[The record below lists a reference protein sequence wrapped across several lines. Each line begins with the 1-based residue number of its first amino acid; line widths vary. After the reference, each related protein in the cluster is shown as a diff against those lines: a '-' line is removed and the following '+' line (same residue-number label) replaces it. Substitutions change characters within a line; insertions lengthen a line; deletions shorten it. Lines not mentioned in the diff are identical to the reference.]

1 MKKENNLN
9 GFVSK
14 LYEDFGYRLPL
25 SALFKGIDC
34 EDLLPDRFGGSDE
47 LSEEDAKWVKEVEML
62 VRVIRSIVSKPH
74 IHLKR
79 EETLKNINS
88 FYRID
93 ARVVRETCR
102 DAKLWRQSAD
112 GSMQPE
118 YIRTFEYEDDVAIY
132 ENRFVALVID
142 RLTSIIGHRLNAI
155 FAESGQLDRLLSSRE
170 YGVGDVA
177 TLADFDPFY
186 RIIST
191 APEDKDFSGSA
202 SITANRVSV
211 LSTPK
216 SSFLKAIET
225 LSLARRRMIQLR
237 RTSFYRDCMKK
248 GKLTVAAVKPTNILI
263 HDRKYNYVY
272 RFFLKHLL
280 KTRSVKDEAATQLEF
295 ANYATVKVL
304 YELHR
309 AGFSPK
315 SSDASL
321 VNSEGLYEANDLV
334 LTKGPLD
341 VSFRSDSTLGMR
353 VTVSLDYTLGGFAK
367 EHNLA
372 EKRSARYYLRYMG
385 VRPRNLRTVKEV
397 DDDIEAFAKAM
408 REEGYHDAFTLT
420 MMKKQH
426 NRRAIITSNK
436 ILKLDSNVWNM
447 LKNMFFFTEA
457 SSLIYTRKCPVCG
470 GVNIENENGNC
481 LCIDCMS
488 AYALL
493 GFGKGRDRRELVWLK
508 RVAYEVSV
516 DIEEKEDFYDDLPEV
531 DEVLAAE
538 LLSEAEAAG
547 AENEEEVP
555 MEEELD
561 LDYVGFSL
569 EDGE

>member
-1 MKKENNLN
+1 MKKEYSLN

-25 SALFKGIDC
+25 SALFKEI
-34 EDLLPDRFGGSDE
+34 EKQALLPDKFGGSDE
-47 LSEEDAKWVKEVEML
+47 LSEEDAQWVKDVEML

-102 DAKLWRQSAD
+102 DSKLWRQGAD

-118 YIRTFEYEDDVAIY
+118 YIRTFEYEEDIAIY
-132 ENRFVALVID
+132 ENRFVAMVID
-142 RLTSIIGHRLNAI
+142 RLTSVIGRRLNAI
-155 FAESGQLDRLLSSRE
+155 FADSGQLDRLLGSRE

-186 RIIST
+186 RIVST

-202 SITANRVSV
+202 SIVKDRVSV

-225 LSLARRRMIQLR
+225 LTLARKRMIQLR
-237 RTSFYRDCMKK
+237 RSLFYRDCMKK

-280 KTRSVKDEAATQLEF
+280 KTRSVKDEAATQIEF

-304 YELHR
+304 YELSR
-309 AGFSPK
+309 AGFTPK
-315 SSDASL
+315 TSEHAL
-321 VNSEGLYEANDLV
+321 VNNEGLYEANDV
-334 LTKGPLD
+334 IMTKGPLD
-341 VSFRSDSTLGMR
+341 VSFRSDGAAGMR
-353 VTVSLDYTLGGFAK
+353 VTVSLDYALGGFAK
-367 EHNLA
+367 EQNLA

-397 DDDIEAFAKAM
+397 DDDIDAFAKAM
-408 REEGYHDAFTLT
+408 REEGYHDAYTLT
-420 MMKKQH
+420 MMQKQH

-436 ILKLDSNVWNM
+436 LLKLDSNVWNM

-470 GVNIENENGNC
+470 GVNIENENGSC
-481 LCIDCMS
+481 LCVDCMS

-493 GFGKGRDRRELVWLK
+493 SFGKGRDRRELIWLK

-516 DIEEKEDFYDDLPEV
+516 DIEEKEDFYDDLPEI
-531 DEVLAAE
+531 DETLMAE
-538 LLSEAEAAG
+538 LLNEAEAAS
-547 AENEEEVP
+547 AEASPIEENELVSDTEEIP
-555 MEEELD
+555 EYTEE
-561 LDYVGFSL
+561 
-569 EDGE
+569 

>member
-1 MKKENNLN
+1 M
-9 GFVSK
+9 
-14 LYEDFGYRLPL
+14 
-25 SALFKGIDC
+25 
-34 EDLLPDRFGGSDE
+34 
-47 LSEEDAKWVKEVEML
+47 
-62 VRVIRSIVSKPH
+62 
-74 IHLKR
+74 
-79 EETLKNINS
+79 
-88 FYRID
+88 
-93 ARVVRETCR
+93 
-102 DAKLWRQSAD
+102 
-112 GSMQPE
+112 
-118 YIRTFEYEDDVAIY
+118 
-132 ENRFVALVID
+132 VID
-142 RLTSIIGHRLNAI
+142 RLTSVIGRRLNAI
-155 FAESGQLDRLLSSRE
+155 FADSGQLDRLLGSRE

-202 SITANRVSV
+202 SVIANRVSV

-225 LSLARRRMIQLR
+225 LTLARKRMIQLR
-237 RTSFYRDCMKK
+237 RSVFYRDCMKK
-248 GKLTVAAVKPTNILI
+248 GKLTVAGVKPTNILI

-304 YELHR
+304 YELSR
-309 AGFSPK
+309 AGFQPK
-315 SSDASL
+315 TSDAAL
-321 VNSEGLYEANDLV
+321 INNEGLYEASDV
-334 LTKGPLD
+334 VMTKGPLD
-341 VSFRSDSTLGMR
+341 VSFRSDGAAGMR

-367 EHNLA
+367 EQNLA

-385 VRPRNLRTVKEV
+385 VRPKNLRTVKEV
-397 DDDIEAFAKAM
+397 DDDINAFSKAM
-408 REEGYHDAFTLT
+408 REEGYHDAYTLT
-420 MMKKQH
+420 MMQKQH

-436 ILKLDSNVWNM
+436 LLKLDSNVWNM

-481 LCIDCMS
+481 LCVDCMS

-493 GFGKGRDRRELVWLK
+493 GFGKGRDRRELIWLK

-516 DIEEKEDFYDDLPEV
+516 DIEEKEDFYDDLPEI
-531 DEVLAAE
+531 DEALMTE
-538 LLSEAEAAG
+538 LLTEAEAAS
-547 AENEEEVP
+547 AEEAPIEDTELVSDTEEIPVDT
-555 MEEELD
+555 EE
-561 LDYVGFSL
+561 
-569 EDGE
+569 

>member
-1 MKKENNLN
+1 MKKEYSLN

-25 SALFKGIDC
+25 SALFKEI
-34 EDLLPDRFGGSDE
+34 EKQDLLPDRFGGSDE
-47 LSEEDAKWVKEVEML
+47 LSEEDAQWVKDVEML

-93 ARVVRETCR
+93 ARVVRDTCR
-102 DAKLWRQSAD
+102 DSKLWRQGAD
-112 GSMQPE
+112 GTMQPE
-118 YIRTFEYEDDVAIY
+118 YIRTFEYEEDIAIY
-132 ENRFVALVID
+132 ENRFVAMVID
-142 RLTSIIGHRLNAI
+142 RLTTVIGRRLNAI
-155 FAESGQLDRLLSSRE
+155 FADSGQLDRLLGSRE

-186 RIIST
+186 RIVST

-202 SITANRVSV
+202 SVIANRVSV

-225 LSLARRRMIQLR
+225 LTLARKRMIQLR
-237 RTSFYRDCMKK
+237 RSVFYRDCMKK
-248 GKLTVAAVKPTNILI
+248 GKLTVAGVKPTNILI

-304 YELHR
+304 YELSR
-309 AGFSPK
+309 AGFQPK
-315 SSDASL
+315 TSDAAL
-321 VNSEGLYEANDLV
+321 INNEGLYEASDV
-334 LTKGPLD
+334 VMTKGPLD
-341 VSFRSDSTLGMR
+341 VSFRSDGAAGMR

-367 EHNLA
+367 EQNLA

-385 VRPRNLRTVKEV
+385 VRPKNLRTVKEV
-397 DDDIEAFAKAM
+397 DDDINAFSKAM
-408 REEGYHDAFTLT
+408 REEGYHDAYTLT
-420 MMKKQH
+420 MMQKQH

-436 ILKLDSNVWNM
+436 LLKLDSNVWNM

-481 LCIDCMS
+481 LCVDCMS

-493 GFGKGRDRRELVWLK
+493 GFGKGRDRRELIWLK

-516 DIEEKEDFYDDLPEV
+516 DIEEKEDFYDDLPEI
-531 DEVLAAE
+531 DEALMTE
-538 LLSEAEAAG
+538 LLTEAEAAS
-547 AENEEEVP
+547 AEEAPIEDTELVSDTEEIPVDT
-555 MEEELD
+555 EE
-561 LDYVGFSL
+561 
-569 EDGE
+569 

>member
-1 MKKENNLN
+1 MKKEYSLN

-25 SALFKGIDC
+25 SALFKEI
-34 EDLLPDRFGGSDE
+34 EKQALLPDKFGGSDE
-47 LSEEDAKWVKEVEML
+47 LSEEDAQWVKDVEML

-102 DAKLWRQSAD
+102 DSKLWRQGAD

-118 YIRTFEYEDDVAIY
+118 YIRTFEYEEDIAIY
-132 ENRFVALVID
+132 ENRFVAMVID
-142 RLTSIIGHRLNAI
+142 RLTSVIGRRLNAI
-155 FAESGQLDRLLSSRE
+155 FADSGQLDRLLGSRE

-186 RIIST
+186 RIVST

-202 SITANRVSV
+202 SIVKDRVSV

-225 LSLARRRMIQLR
+225 LTLARKRMIQLR
-237 RTSFYRDCMKK
+237 RSLFYRDCMKK

-280 KTRSVKDEAATQLEF
+280 KTRSVKDEAATQIEF

-304 YELHR
+304 YELSR
-309 AGFSPK
+309 AGFTPK
-315 SSDASL
+315 TSEHAL
-321 VNSEGLYEANDLV
+321 VNNEGLYEANDV
-334 LTKGPLD
+334 IMTKGPLD
-341 VSFRSDSTLGMR
+341 VSFRSDGAAGMR
-353 VTVSLDYTLGGFAK
+353 VTVSLDYALGGFAK
-367 EHNLA
+367 EQNLA

-397 DDDIEAFAKAM
+397 DDDIDAFAKAM
-408 REEGYHDAFTLT
+408 REEGYHDAYTLT
-420 MMKKQH
+420 MMQKQH

-436 ILKLDSNVWNM
+436 LLKLDSNVWNM

-470 GVNIENENGNC
+470 GVNIENENGSC
-481 LCIDCMS
+481 LCVDCMS

-493 GFGKGRDRRELVWLK
+493 SFGKGRDRRELIWLK

-516 DIEEKEDFYDDLPEV
+516 DIEEKEDFYDDLPEI
-531 DEVLAAE
+531 DETLMAE
-538 LLSEAEAAG
+538 LLNEAEAAS
-547 AENEEEVP
+547 AEASPLEENELVSDTEEIP
-555 MEEELD
+555 EYTEE
-561 LDYVGFSL
+561 
-569 EDGE
+569 